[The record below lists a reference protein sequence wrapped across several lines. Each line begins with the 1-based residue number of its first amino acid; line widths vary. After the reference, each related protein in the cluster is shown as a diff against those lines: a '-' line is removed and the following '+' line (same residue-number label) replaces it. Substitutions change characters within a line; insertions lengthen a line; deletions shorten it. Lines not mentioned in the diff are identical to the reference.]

1 MTGLNPTGS
10 PQGAD
15 MARQPMALPSFDELR
30 SMAEQRPEDLER
42 LRERMI
48 NEILEDLPEPRR
60 RRLLGLIFRIELE
73 RKRAKTP
80 MQACLKISQMMMDS
94 VCELR
99 DVMLNG
105 PPAHRPESTQARII
119 PFKPRQTR
127 H

>member
-1 MTGLNPTGS
+1 
-10 PQGAD
+10 

-105 PPAHRPESTQARII
+105 PPTHRPESTQARII
-119 PFKPRQTR
+119 PFKPRRTGTPHHR
-127 H
+127 